1 MYCKE
6 FNIPSY
12 PGTYGDQPKKW
23 VDKSFIIKNAFDV
36 KRYNEQKR
44 ASKQGS

>member
-12 PGTYGDQPKKW
+12 PGTYGDQPRKW